1 MRGSD
6 AEPVDSN
13 ELAAIQFRHLPLQQ
27 RVERAAG
34 WSWPE
39 GLPATTSVAATAT
52 PLRSIWN
59 AWRLKESTRSE
70 CCVSKGVD
78 LNRHELSSTSSSLRA
93 IPISRPFLVVT
104 TMAET
109 LRFSILLSNAIAGS
123 VGRTIVGPVSMTVS
137 TRLSESGS
145 R

>member
-6 AEPVDSN
+6 AEPVDGN

-78 LNRHELSSTSSSLRA
+78 LNRHELSSTSRRRSSLRA
-93 IPISRPFLVVT
+93 IPIGRPFLVVI

-109 LRFSILLSNAIAGS
+109 LRFSILSSNALRDRS
-123 VGRTIVGPVSMTVS
+123 DVQLWVRSP
-137 TRLSESGS
+137 
-145 R
+145 